1 MIIEHINISAPSHLL
16 EQEKDFFCYL
26 FNLSIGFRP
35 QVSRSGYWL
44 YSGKQALVHLTESD
58 LHQPNQTQ
66 GCLDHIA
73 FQLTGLESFIS
84 KLIEMKVSY
93 QTDSLIEIGMTQLF
107 FTSPSGVGLE
117 ANFLNEKLIPDSI
130 N

>member
-1 MIIEHINISAPSHLL
+1 MIIEHINISAPKPLL
-16 EQEKDFFCYL
+16 EQEKDFFCHL
-26 FNLSIGFRP
+26 FNLSVGFRP
-35 QVSRSGYWL
+35 QFSRAGYWL
-44 YSGKQALVHLTESD
+44 YSEQQAIVHLTESD

-73 FQLTGLESFIS
+73 FQLTGLDSFIN
-84 KLIEMKVSY
+84 KLIEMKISY
-93 QTDSLIEIGMTQLF
+93 QTDSLAEIGMTQLF

-117 ANFLNEKLIPDSI
+117 ANFLNEKLK